1 MDRLEISNLSKFCSS
16 KGRVIFPDSSRF
28 DQNDGFITE
37 NVIPRKD
44 SKSDDSEE
52 TIGAIIGVVIFTLV
66 VIIAAVVVVH
76 MIKRRKNKLQEENLE
91 EVNMRY
97 DVEDAE
103 EKINMIRPT
112 SFLK

>member
-1 MDRLEISNLSKFCSS
+1 M
-16 KGRVIFPDSSRF
+16 
-28 DQNDGFITE
+28 
-37 NVIPRKD
+37 
-44 SKSDDSEE
+44 
-52 TIGAIIGVVIFTLV
+52 FTLV
-66 VIIAAVVVVH
+66 VIIAAVVVVNI
-76 MIKRRKNKLQEENLE
+76 IKRRKNKLQEESLE

>member
-1 MDRLEISNLSKFCSS
+1 MNILQRCFC
-16 KGRVIFPDSSRF
+16 KGPVIFPDSYRS
-28 DQNDGFITE
+28 DQHDGIVTE

-44 SKSDDSEE
+44 SNSDEGEE
-52 TIGAIIGVVIFTLV
+52 TIGAVIGVVIFTLV
-66 VIIAAVVVVH
+66 VIIAAVVVVNI
-76 MIKRRKNKLQEENLE
+76 MKRRKNKLEEENLE

>member
-1 MDRLEISNLSKFCSS
+1 MDSLEIYNLSQFCSS

-28 DQNDGFITE
+28 DQNNGFVTE

-76 MIKRRKNKLQEENLE
+76 MIKRRKNKLQENNLD

>member
-1 MDRLEISNLSKFCSS
+1 MDSWEISNPSKFCSS

-28 DQNDGFITE
+28 DQNDGFVTE
-37 NVIPRKD
+37 SVIPRKD
-44 SKSDDSEE
+44 FKSDDGEE
-52 TIGAIIGVVIFTLV
+52 TLGAIIGVVVFTLV
-66 VIIAAVVVVH
+66 VIIAAVVVVNI
-76 MIKRRKNKLQEENLE
+76 IKRRKNKLQEESLE

>member
-1 MDRLEISNLSKFCSS
+1 MDSWEISNSSKFCSS

-37 NVIPRKD
+37 GVITRKD
-44 SKSDDSEE
+44 SKSDDGEE
-52 TIGAIIGVVIFTLV
+52 TLGAIIGVVVFTLV
-66 VIIAAVVVVH
+66 VIIAAVVVVNI
-76 MIKRRKNKLQEENLE
+76 IKRRKNKLQEESLE

>member
-1 MDRLEISNLSKFCSS
+1 M
-16 KGRVIFPDSSRF
+16 
-28 DQNDGFITE
+28 
-37 NVIPRKD
+37 
-44 SKSDDSEE
+44 
-52 TIGAIIGVVIFTLV
+52 FTLV

-76 MIKRRKNKLQEENLE
+76 MIKRRKNKLQEEDLE

>member
-1 MDRLEISNLSKFCSS
+1 MDGWEIANTSKFCSS

-28 DQNDGFITE
+28 DQNDGFVTE
-37 NVIPRKD
+37 SVIPRKD

-52 TIGAIIGVVIFTLV
+52 TIGAIIGVVIFTVV
-66 VIIAAVVVVH
+66 VIIAAVVVVNI
-76 MIKRRKNKLQEENLE
+76 IKRRKNKLQEESLE